1 MPNFNF
7 KMHSFREIPMEFLAL
22 APLRPALCPI
32 LRRGRGSL
40 LQKPESLRHRPG
52 SLLQKPGNLQCKP
65 RSLFR
70 KLRSLR
76 HSPRSP
82 LQKPRSL
89 RYRPK
94 FTSRSHYFEK
104 AMKRKPRLRRV
115 RSLHGK
121 LCFYMILFCSG
132 AARSLQ
138 HPKAPVCPEDPRR
151 QPYRREQ
158 GNSLPYS
165 TTGFFSVP
173 IPSIMHS
180 TTSPGLRNLG
190 GSKPIPTPAGVPV
203 AMMVPAFRV
212 MPRLSSLT
220 TSAIP

>member
-1 MPNFNF
+1 
-7 KMHSFREIPMEFLAL
+7 MEFWAL

-76 HSPRSP
+76 HSPRS
-82 LQKPRSL
+82 LLLKPRNL
-89 RYRPK
+89 RCGPK

-132 AARSLQ
+132 AVRSLQ

-151 QPYRREQ
+151 QPCRWAQ
-158 GNSLPYS
+158 GNLLPP
-165 TTGFFSVP
+165 TPPPDFSVFR
-173 IPSIMHS
+173 
-180 TTSPGLRNLG
+180 SPRSCTRPHL
-190 GSKPIPTPAGVPV
+190 PV
-203 AMMVPAFRV
+203 
-212 MPRLSSLT
+212 
-220 TSAIP
+220 

>member
-7 KMHSFREIPMEFLAL
+7 KIHRFHEIPMEFRALAL
-22 APLRPALCPI
+22 LRPVLCPI
-32 LRRGRGSL
+32 LRLQAQRSSPKAQKPAAQTRKSAPKAQKLRHRPRSL
-40 LQKPESLRHRPG
+40 LQKPRNLRCG
-52 SLLQKPGNLQCKP
+52 
-65 RSLFR
+65 
-70 KLRSLR
+70 
-76 HSPRSP
+76 
-82 LQKPRSL
+82 
-89 RYRPK
+89 PK

-203 AMMVPAFRV
+203 AMMVPALRV